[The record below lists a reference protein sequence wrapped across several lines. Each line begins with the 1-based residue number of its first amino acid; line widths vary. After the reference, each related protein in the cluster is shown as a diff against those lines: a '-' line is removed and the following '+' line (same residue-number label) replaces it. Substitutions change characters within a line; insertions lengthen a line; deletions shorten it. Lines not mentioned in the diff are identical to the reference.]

1 MKHEDLN
8 EFSQEQIEDNKK
20 RLQGFF
26 EFNEKKKNQEK
37 KEFAQ
42 EKKEVDAKMK
52 KEKIDKERKKAEDE
66 D

>member
-1 MKHEDLN
+1 MEQEELN
-8 EFSQEQIEDNKK
+8 EFSQEQIEDNKSK
-20 RLQGFF
+20 IKGFF
-26 EFNEKKKNQEK
+26 EFQEKKKNQEK